1 MYTNWVVTMWYRA
14 PELLLGG
21 DIYNESIDMW
31 SVACIFSELILRE
44 PLFTGK
50 NEMDQIDKIFNVLGN
65 PTEESW
71 PGFSTLKLVN
81 KVLFN
86 KRNIT
91 NKLRDKFPNKPCGA
105 NDSMFLTDCG
115 IDLLKHLFT
124 PNPK

>member
-81 KVLFN
+81 KVL
-86 KRNIT
+86 T
-91 NKLRDKFPNKPCGA
+91 PSTVPSPCNSTVPCNGL
-105 NDSMFLTDCG
+105 S
-115 IDLLKHLFT
+115 LL
-124 PNPK
+124 